1 MEFESI
7 ISCVDIRKE
16 NGYISLVINELLR
29 YLKYNNEADKGKG
42 ET

>member
-7 ISCVDIRKE
+7 IGWVDIRKE
-16 NGYISLVINELLR
+16 NGSSSLVINELLR
-29 YLKYNNEADKGKG
+29 YSKYNNETDKGKE